1 MKKILAIILAA
12 ILLIGA
18 KSNESNENI
27 WYRPGIDEASQA
39 SVIYRLDMSKGY
51 AIADQNG
58 ILIIVLDADT
68 GEQVAIVFPN
78 GGFWSAEISNYGP
91 QENFPKEEKKFR
103 DKKNYDNLDE
113 YLKTLGPGIEI
124 KRAY

>member
-78 GGFWSAEISNYGP
+78 GGF
-91 QENFPKEEKKFR
+91 
-103 DKKNYDNLDE
+103 
-113 YLKTLGPGIEI
+113 
-124 KRAY
+124 